1 MRFLLCRTKLY
12 EGKLA
17 ALAAIKDALQ
27 KENDQLRE
35 AALSKGHGGGGGSN
49 DDIEAREILGEKNF
63 LLEIVHAICYGS
75 PCCSVHIRNILYIPM
90 SFTGHPNSYPRTLIL
105 NCCNIA

>member
-1 MRFLLCRTKLY
+1 MIFLLCRTKLY

-35 AALSKGHGGGGGSN
+35 AALSKGHGGGSN

-63 LLEIVHAICYGS
+63 LLEIIHAICYGS
-75 PCCSVHIRNILYIPM
+75 PCCSVHIRNIYQCPSPVIPIV
-90 SFTGHPNSYPRTLIL
+90 IL
-105 NCCNIA
+105 EL